1 FNLSCDDVM
10 GLLHQAEIQR
20 GMRPVYFQHLVRQS
34 SEFEFDSFN
43 ADWAIECFMAQL
55 AETLASGAH
64 TSVESALREMASEK
78 GMKRLAD
85 IPASLFQPDTENEAG
100 TDQALQIGLHKL
112 LERPDIQQLL
122 LNCAQA
128 LWKPLAEIGGF
139 VEWARQVLADTLAAG
154 VQQTLSTLLP
164 DVDERAVVTDS
175 CWMSDLRTGAEW
187 LEIWLCEMESGGSGI
202 LIRLQKKWAEDPVS
216 FLNVLVRNLSASD
229 YEQIDYDL
237 RTVLQMLQTDYA
249 LRMAIS
255 AVREA
260 SNMDAR
266 REANKNLHLLLSQRG
281 LRLSHSFTTVLYSR
295 ILRAGSGDDTDAQ
308 LYQLLSDWSSL
319 ETRMGIEFS
328 MNTMAHAL
336 AVNALGVKTDASLV
350 FNAQCRNQ
358 NLLWPRGYTVRQAEL
373 GFYNIFCSRK
383 ITTER
388 LLAGA
393 LFSEQIEK
401 ISLDEADWLG
411 QLHMALCKAG
421 RAELQLTRA
430 QRNQLHQVINTV
442 QIEPVDH
449 LGLLLYPR
457 LGEVRRE
464 QDVLILRIELPEAMQ

>member
-1 FNLSCDDVM
+1 
-10 GLLHQAEIQR
+10 
-20 GMRPVYFQHLVRQS
+20 
-34 SEFEFDSFN
+34 
-43 ADWAIECFMAQL
+43 
-55 AETLASGAH
+55 
-64 TSVESALREMASEK
+64 
-78 GMKRLAD
+78 
-85 IPASLFQPDTENEAG
+85 
-100 TDQALQIGLHKL
+100 
-112 LERPDIQQLL
+112 
-122 LNCAQA
+122 
-128 LWKPLAEIGGF
+128 
-139 VEWARQVLADTLAAG
+139 
-154 VQQTLSTLLP
+154 
-164 DVDERAVVTDS
+164 
-175 CWMSDLRTGAEW
+175 
-187 LEIWLCEMESGGSGI
+187 
-202 LIRLQKKWAEDPVS
+202 
-216 FLNVLVRNLSASD
+216 
-229 YEQIDYDL
+229 
-237 RTVLQMLQTDYA
+237 
-249 LRMAIS
+249 
-255 AVREA
+255 

-401 ISLDEADWLG
+401 ISLDEA
-411 QLHMALCKAG
+411 
-421 RAELQLTRA
+421 
-430 QRNQLHQVINTV
+430 
-442 QIEPVDH
+442 
-449 LGLLLYPR
+449 
-457 LGEVRRE
+457 
-464 QDVLILRIELPEAMQ
+464 